1 MRVPQE
7 SESVSGMLLNSKA
20 LRPLISIVTLVLF
33 IVWVAWYAAGHWR
46 DFAVIADVAWPNLLG
61 LYLVFVGILMVNGL
75 YTRYVLLAFGV
86 HLRFKEWVFLS
97 IASTATNYITF
108 FRGGAGVRALYLK
121 LHYQFS
127 FTDFLSTLSAMYIM
141 YFLFN
146 GVLGLASMALLA
158 GNKAG
163 YNLLLTLAFA
173 GLTVL
178 SAAVMLLNIRV
189 PEYNMFPFRQI
200 ARIINGWDAIRKN
213 RVLCAKLL
221 GNTALYTL
229 LMVLQTKLAFFTY
242 GVKLSW
248 GAVFCFT
255 SVKGLALL
263 AAITPGSLG
272 IVEWLSV
279 YLSRILPYTGS
290 EALMA
295 QALMRAVSLTTLL
308 VTGPLAVHYL
318 GVRFLRNENS

>member
-1 MRVPQE
+1 MF
-7 SESVSGMLLNSKA
+7 LNKKA
-20 LRPLISIVTLVLF
+20 LRPLISILTISAFTIWV
-33 IVWVAWYAAGHWR
+33 VWYTAGHWQ
-46 DFAVIADVAWPNLLG
+46 DFAVFTHVAWSNLLG
-61 LYLVFVGILMVNGL
+61 LYLIFVGMLLINGL
-75 YTRYVLLAFGV
+75 YTRYVLKAFGAE
-86 HLRFKEWVFLS
+86 LRSREWVFLS

-108 FRGGAGVRALYLK
+108 FRGGAGIRALYLNF
-121 LHYQFS
+121 HYRFS

-146 GVLGLASMALLA
+146 GVLGLAGMVLLA
-158 GNKAG
+158 GSEAG
-163 YNLLLTLAFA
+163 FNLLLTLAFA
-173 GLTVL
+173 GLALL
-178 SAAVMLLNIRV
+178 SATVMLLNIRL
-189 PEYNMFPFRQI
+189 PEYGRFPFRQI
-200 ARIINGWDAIRKN
+200 ARIINGWDVIRKN

-263 AAITPGSLG
+263 AAFTPGSLG

-290 EALMA
+290 EALLA

-318 GVRFLRNENS
+318 GGRFLKE

>member
-1 MRVPQE
+1 
-7 SESVSGMLLNSKA
+7 MLLNSKA
-20 LRPLISIVTLVLF
+20 LRPLISILTLALF
-33 IVWVAWYAAGHWR
+33 SVWVVWYAAGHWQ
-46 DFAVIADVAWPNLLG
+46 DFAVITEVAWPNLLG
-61 LYLVFVGILMVNGL
+61 LYLLFAAILLVNGL
-75 YTRYVLLAFGV
+75 YTRYVLTAFGV
-86 HLRFKEWVFLS
+86 DLRLKEWVFLS

-121 LHYQFS
+121 FHYQFS

-146 GVLGLASMALLA
+146 GALGLAGMALLT
-158 GNKAG
+158 GSKAG
-163 YNLLLTLAFA
+163 FNLLLTLAFA

-178 SAAVMLLNIRV
+178 SAAVMLLNIRL
-189 PEYNMFPFRQI
+189 PEYGTFPFRQI
-200 ARIINGWDAIRKN
+200 ALIINGWDVIRKN

-229 LMVLQTKLAFFTY
+229 LMVLQTKLAFFAY

-255 SVKGLALL
+255 SLKGLALL
-263 AAITPGSLG
+263 AAVTPGSLG

-295 QALMRAVSLTTLL
+295 QALMRVVTLTTLL
-308 VTGPLAVHYL
+308 VTGPIAVRYL
-318 GVRFLRNENS
+318 GGHLLTRQDRKAGQEEIQ